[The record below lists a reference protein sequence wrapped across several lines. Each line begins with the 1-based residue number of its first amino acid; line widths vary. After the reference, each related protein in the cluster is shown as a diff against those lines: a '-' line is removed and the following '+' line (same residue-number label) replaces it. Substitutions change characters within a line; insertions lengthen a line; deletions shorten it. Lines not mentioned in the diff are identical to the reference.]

1 MLRGGVRAALSSML
15 FGCGVVVVVFVGP
28 GRCST
33 VPRRPHL
40 PLRVPGAGYWR
51 VCRLGVMSPASRR
64 LKSESKY
71 LSSIMLRRSCVGS
84 KGLVGPERCST
95 VPRRP
100 HLPLRVPGAGYW
112 RVCRLGIMSPAS
124 SG

>member
-1 MLRGGVRAALSSML
+1 
-15 FGCGVVVVVFVGP
+15 
-28 GRCST
+28 
-33 VPRRPHL
+33 
-40 PLRVPGAGYWR
+40 
-51 VCRLGVMSPASRR
+51 
-64 LKSESKY
+64 
-71 LSSIMLRRSCVGS
+71 MLRRSCVGS